1 MTVMAIPEEIE
12 RVVLLGWHV
21 YPASQYSRAACFSG
35 ASSAASCDLD
45 AIARWAS
52 DYPGCN
58 WRVVFGPSGLWGIDC
73 DVPPLHEDGV
83 SAFKAIIAQHSP
95 LPPRPVMQSG
105 SGGIGIFFRH
115 NGEPI
120 RGQSGYPAP
129 GIDPRRGQ
137 LSQTIPPSRHV
148 DTGGAYRWLVPPW
161 EVSPPDAPRWLLD
174 LMAPP
179 PLPLPRAAPVIVGD
193 GRRMAYACAALK
205 AALARIVTAPAGQA
219 NDTLNREAYGMA
231 RFVVEGTLSDS
242 DVRDALMVAA
252 RHRAIP
258 IREAMATINSGIRA
272 RT

>member
-1 MTVMAIPEEIE
+1 MTIPEEIE
-12 RVVLLGWHV
+12 RVALLGWHV
-21 YPASQYSRAACFSG
+21 YPASQYSRAACFAG
-35 ASSAASCDLD
+35 ASANASCDLD
-45 AIARWAS
+45 TIARWGS
-52 DYPGCN
+52 EYPGCN

-83 SAFKAIIAQHSP
+83 SAFKAIVAQNSL

-129 GIDPRRGQ
+129 GIDPRRGR

-148 DTGGAYRWLVPPW
+148 DTKGAYRWLVPPW

-179 PLPLPRAAPVIVGD
+179 PIPPLRHLPE
-193 GRRMAYACAALK
+193 RRGTGQGAAYAYGALK
-205 AALARIVTAPAGQA
+205 SALIRVGLAPAGQA
-219 NDTLNREAYGMA
+219 NDTLNREAYAMA
-231 RFVVEGTLSDS
+231 RFVADGTIPEG
-242 DVRDALMVAA
+242 DVRETLMAGA
-252 RHRAIP
+252 RRRAIP
-258 IREAMATINSGIRA
+258 IREALATIESGLKSRN
-272 RT
+272 R